1 MEEKTL
7 QELNEEYAKV
17 KEEVKSLNSD
27 LEEAKKNKEKVAS
40 ELVAAE
46 TAYEDA
52 KQAHELKKI
61 ALEASKNAN
70 LDMDIASIE
79 EQVIQAKTAMEDSEL
94 LLKSTQEE
102 LKKAEENLIK
112 IEENAKNSNNRMNL
126 ILVSF
131 ASNETIYNTLVNEV
145 EVDFEDKVEEN
156 DKKQQDIENNKTKI
170 SNDKNIQKHVT
181 DLKELLQRYEK
192 TLSELYK
199 EKGNAKLHK
208 ELDQIGSD
216 IKNKRSTIRRLLTTM
231 SEVELIGS
239 KIPDKEI
246 DMMAMM
252 QDDQGRM
259 VIPELDKR
267 KSGLKEKKGSLLD
280 DRDQTLKN
288 MSIIHEIAKNFDKG
302 TLEYQKLLEEIQKIE
317 GEINSAN
324 EIKQEAEDNLAKI
337 PEQRA
342 QLESELANLE
352 KNINTEEISRLEAEK
367 KRIEEKPVSK
377 ITNPRLAKIDEE
389 IKDLEDKKATGGKG
403 DVETEEYKNAKK
415 EYEKAEKALEDEK
428 NNPSISE
435 DTRNVGD
442 IIGTN
447 PRISEIQR
455 EKSEITTKRENLY
468 NAIVDKDE
476 NLKKLKAGLK
486 DKQDENE
493 KAKSDNDDEKSKV
506 GDLKRESYETGYVDN
521 LLYKQLIPKEDNK
534 EPAYLAFQKYKEL
547 ELNLRKAMQEIQ
559 KNPSNIENKALFVKA
574 IEDYNEA
581 MNNFKDELEIIS
593 GVRPSSENVH
603 NYLLGVLNEESK
615 TKEMDEGYNLSN
627 VANRIAILKAQG
639 VKRADKE
646 TLEKLESLDKHY
658 RTRLTKI
665 LEGKEVSGKEL
676 AQLINTTNDVIN
688 KFEDPTRVKDIL
700 TGTGMPEPSKKQP
713 FWRRWFGNKMPVKEE
728 TYDFHP
734 NNPPEKVKEYK
745 ESRKKL
751 IDSIRQQTALESEIS
766 RKSKEYDDAVKNAM
780 TPEEQAEI
788 QALEDEYKKLE
799 TEETSIG
806 SKQINITR
814 LKELRKAVIE
824 AKSRLDSTKQYEA
837 TVDVDKIN
845 ERIKTLEREKAF
857 TPKEIDNPS
866 EVEDKKTEARKIQG
880 DIDRLSN
887 GNSEKI
893 SEIKTRIQDLL
904 RIESIEK
911 QKIEDAKKTIKEKTP
926 ILEDKK
932 QRSSVIEK
940 VIGKM
945 KLIKNNLI
953 HIKDSKRLSRKG
965 SEAIAPDLSS
975 DMKNKKLDD
984 EEVDR

>member
-7 QELNEEYAKV
+7 QELNEEYAKL
-17 KEEVKSLNSD
+17 KEEVISLSSD
-27 LEEAKKNKEKVAS
+27 LKKVKENKEKAAN

-52 KQAHELKKI
+52 KQAYELKKI

-79 EQVIQAKTAMEDSEL
+79 EQVIQAKTAMEDSEQ

-102 LKKAEENLIK
+102 LKEAEENLIK

-131 ASNETIYNTLVNEV
+131 ASNETIYNQLVSEV
-145 EVDFEDKVEEN
+145 ETDFGDRVEEN
-156 DKKQQDIENNKTKI
+156 DKKQLDIENNKTKI

-267 KSGLKEKKGSLLD
+267 KSGLKAKKRSLLD

-377 ITNPRLAKIDEE
+377 ITNPRLAKIDKE

-442 IIGTN
+442 IIAAN

-455 EKSEITTKRENLY
+455 EKSEITTERENLY

-559 KNPSNIENKALFVKA
+559 KNPSKENKALLVKA

-581 MNNFKDELEIIS
+581 MKNFKDELESIS

-615 TKEMDEGYNLSN
+615 AKEMDEGYNLSN

-688 KFEDPTRVKDIL
+688 EFEDPTRVKDIL

-734 NNPPEKVKEYK
+734 NNPPEKVKAYK

-780 TPEEQAEI
+780 TPEEQAKI
-788 QALEDEYKKLE
+788 QALEDEYKNLE
-799 TEETSIG
+799 TEETSI

-845 ERIKTLEREKAF
+845 EHIRTLEREKLF
-857 TPKEIDNPS
+857 TPKEIDDPS
-866 EVEDKKTEARKIQG
+866 EVEDKRTEARRIQA

-893 SEIKTRIQDLL
+893 SEIKTRIRDLL
-904 RIESIEK
+904 GIESTEK
-911 QKIEDAKKTIKEKTP
+911 RRIEDAEKTIKEKTP

-945 KLIKNNLI
+945 ESIKNNLI
-953 HIKDSKRLSRKG
+953 HIKDSKRISRKG
-965 SEAIAPDLSS
+965 SEAIASDLSS